1 MVSKAHLMS
10 LLIRKISAVTQVQEC
25 QMPVI
30 FGVFA
35 RPWTRPGDL
44 DFLAAYSTRAS
55 AEEFVLAQ
63 DDSVRDNL
71 LVVEIEIDRHPRAD
85 GFWRIPGSGAG
96 E

>member
-1 MVSKAHLMS
+1 MS
-10 LLIRKISAVTQVQEC
+10 LLVCKMWTVTQVQEC
-25 QMPVI
+25 QMPLI

-55 AEEFVLAQ
+55 AEAFVLAQ

-71 LVVEIEIDRHPRAD
+71 LVVEIEIDMHPRAD
-85 GFWRIPGSGAG
+85 GFWRIPGSGA
-96 E
+96 EE

>member
-1 MVSKAHLMS
+1 MGQH
-10 LLIRKISAVTQVQEC
+10 QEY
-25 QMPVI
+25 QMPIV

-63 DDSVRDNL
+63 DDSVRDSL
-71 LVVEIEIDRHPRAD
+71 LVIEIEVDEHPRAH
-85 GFWRIPGSGAG
+85 GFWRIPGTPAG